1 MAQQFVRT
9 RQISLV
15 LDRTTGEAPVAVS
28 KAAATPEDLG
38 ISSRQNTLFV
48 ERYIKNLKCRCRI
61 KSLPFV
67 PAPMPPLGVTDN
79 EKLQAIVENEA
90 NNPHKLIQMLIKE
103 SDSLLAI
110 WGEIASI
117 YLLNRNQGYNVRLS
131 LYFAEGDILELDDKG
146 IFAIRVVPDGYGVLS
161 GEDYLHIYGLH
172 KEIVTVVP
180 KEVGPMNFT
189 HKRETI
195 PAGTVK
201 KIVNSNPDRR
211 YLLVNNIVPFN
222 QTGTVWIQEGTV
234 GHADRLGGPLYERGS
249 FEWNWSFLET
259 PRTSSFWAYAESDAE
274 VTVVEGV

>member
-1 MAQQFVRT
+1 MATQFVRKK
-9 RQISLV
+9 QLSLI

-28 KAAATPEDLG
+28 LAASTAEDLG
-38 ISSRQNTLFV
+38 VSSRQNTLFV

-67 PAPMPPLGVTDN
+67 PPPSPPLGTS
-79 EKLQAIVENEA
+79 ESAKLQAFAENEA
-90 NNPHKLIQMLIKE
+90 NNPHKILQLLIKE
-103 SDSLLAI
+103 SDSLLAT
-110 WGEIASI
+110 WGEIGSI
-117 YLLNRNQGYNVRLS
+117 YLLNRNQSYNVRLA
-131 LYFAEGDILELDDKG
+131 LYFSEGDILELDDRG
-146 IFAIRVVPDGYGVLS
+146 IFSVRIVSDGHGLLS
-161 GEDYLHIYGLH
+161 GDDWVHIYGLH

-189 HKRETI
+189 HKRESI
-195 PAGTVK
+195 QAGTVK

-222 QTGTVWIQEGTV
+222 QTGTVWLQEGNIGYT
-234 GHADRLGGPLYERGS
+234 DKLGGPLYERGS

-259 PRTSSFWAYAESDAE
+259 PRTSAFWAFSETNCE

>member
-9 RQISLV
+9 KQISLV
-15 LDRTTGEAPVAVS
+15 LDRTAGETPVSVS
-28 KAAATPEDLG
+28 QAAATAEELG
-38 ISSRQNTLFV
+38 VSSRQNTLFV

-67 PAPMPPLGVTDN
+67 PAPAPALGAS
-79 EKLQAIVENEA
+79 ESAKLQAIVENEA
-90 NNPHKLIQMLIKE
+90 NNPHKVLQMLLKK
-103 SDSLLAI
+103 SDSLLAT

-117 YLLNRNQGYNVRLS
+117 YLLNRNQSYNVRLA
-131 LYFAEGDILELDDKG
+131 LYFSEGDILELDDQA
-146 IFAIRVVPDGYGVLS
+146 IFAVRMAPDGHGILS
-161 GEDYLHIYGLH
+161 GDDFLHIYGLH
-172 KEIVTVVP
+172 KEIVTLVP
-180 KEVGPMNFT
+180 REVGPMSHT
-189 HKRETI
+189 HKREFI

-222 QTGTVWIQEGTV
+222 QTGTVWLQEGNT
-234 GHADRLGGPLYERGS
+234 GYADKLGGPLYERGS

-259 PRTSSFWAYAESDAE
+259 PRTSAFWAYSETDSE